1 MKSPSAKTLIT
12 VMALGSIPAVL
23 ALLFDGKALQQHD
36 IYIAAFVA
44 FIAWVWATR
53 ANVVA
58 DISGLPVILA
68 VMVAIMPT
76 LVSSF
81 APGPVT
87 NDERA
92 YLMQAELFAGGEL
105 SEPLAE
111 GNLATVFRR
120 RQVYEDEASGVRFS
134 KYSPGTSIA
143 MIPSALFGWPLLST
157 LLCALIDLWL
167 VLRIAQMLNLKDD
180 SRLAMVLFA
189 VSPFFMLLN
198 TSWQSEVFS
207 LTAILAAYYGF
218 LRSRAKSVS
227 WGALVGAGCG
237 MAFAIRPL
245 TGIVFAAVIGL
256 TMLRNGMLKQTLMA
270 IVGGLPFLLGI
281 LYFNQLTTG
290 HMFTAT
296 YELYAAKFGP
306 WDANREVLDVY
317 GRGDMLEGLLRQF
330 GRWSVAFGGMLGAM
344 ALAFWGAWRLRV
356 KDGGVAI
363 AAAIILPLV
372 YSVHWYA
379 GHRLYLGPLY
389 IVETLPLLTIG
400 FVFLL
405 QAVPEKTKRA
415 LPLAM
420 LAFAGIMF
428 VTRFN
433 LIQLE
438 AVQRAAP
445 QIAILKQELPPRA
458 VVFLPPTKDSSREK
472 AFKHWTPSRPA
483 ELLGDGVV
491 VLRTT
496 QRLTPQV
503 LVERLQ
509 LDGRELYAYD
519 AANQSLSLI
528 E

>member
-12 VMALGSIPAVL
+12 VMALGATPAVL
-23 ALLFDGKALQQHD
+23 ALLLDDKALQQYD
-36 IYIAAFVA
+36 IYLAAFVA
-44 FIAWVWATR
+44 LIAWFWATR
-53 ANVVA
+53 ERLVG
-58 DISGLPVILA
+58 DISGLPIILA

-92 YLMQAELFAGGEL
+92 YLMQAELFADGQL

-120 RQVYEDEASGVRFS
+120 RQVYEDEANGVRFS
-134 KYSPGTSIA
+134 KYSPGTSVA
-143 MIPSALFGWPLLST
+143 LIPSAWFGWPLFST

-167 VLRIAQMLNLKDD
+167 VLRIAQMLNLKHD
-180 SRLAMVLFA
+180 SRLAMLLFA

-207 LTAILAAYYGF
+207 LTAVLAAYYGF
-218 LRSRAKSVS
+218 LRSRSGS
-227 WGALVGAGCG
+227 IQWGALVGAGCG

-245 TGIVFAAVIGL
+245 TGLVFAAIFGL
-256 TMLRNGMLKQTLMA
+256 TMLRNGMYKQTLMA
-270 IVGGLPFLLGI
+270 IIAGIPFLRGV
-281 LYFNQLTTG
+281 LYFNHQTTG
-290 HMFTAT
+290 DMLTAT

-306 WDANREVLDVY
+306 FGANQSVLDVY
-317 GRGDMLEGLLRQF
+317 GNGDMAAGLLRQF
-330 GRWSVAFGGMLGAM
+330 GRWSVAFGGMLGAI

-363 AAAIILPLV
+363 AAAVILPLA

-389 IVETLPLLTIG
+389 VVETLPLLTIG

-405 QAVPEKTKRA
+405 RECPERIRRA

-420 LAFAGIMF
+420 LSFAGIMF
-428 VTRFN
+428 VSRFN

-445 QIAILKQELPPRA
+445 QIAILKQELPPRSI
-458 VVFLPPTKDSSREK
+458 VFLPPTKNGSREK
-472 AFKHWTPSRPA
+472 AFKHWTPSLPS
-483 ELLGDGVV
+483 ELSGDGIV

-496 QRLTPQV
+496 KRLTPEV
-503 LVERLQ
+503 LVERLN
-509 LDGRELYAYD
+509 LNGRGLYVYNATD
-519 AANQSLSLI
+519 QSLSLI